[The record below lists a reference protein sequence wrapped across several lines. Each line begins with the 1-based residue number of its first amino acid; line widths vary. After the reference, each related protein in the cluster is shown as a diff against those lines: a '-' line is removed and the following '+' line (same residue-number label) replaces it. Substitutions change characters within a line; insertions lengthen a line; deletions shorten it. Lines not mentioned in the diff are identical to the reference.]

1 VPERIETVVVGGGQA
16 GLAVSFLLAQHGRE
30 HVVLERGQI
39 GETWRRRCWDGFRLN
54 TPKWTLRLPGRPY
67 DGSEPDAFG
76 TAGDLL
82 LYLEDYAAACAAP
95 LRLGVEAQ
103 RLEASNGKLRVTT
116 DDGAVDADNVVV
128 ASGAFQV
135 PYTPALVLNGAHHLH
150 ANDYRRPGHL
160 PDGGVLVVG
169 SGQSGCQIAE
179 ELVRARRDVY
189 LSVGRCPWGPR
200 AYRGRDLVHW
210 LIDTG
215 LMDQTVDELPSRD
228 AIFACNPTLT
238 GNDDGHDCNPLTLEA
253 EGVVLVGRLEQF
265 TDGRARF
272 ADDVGEN
279 LAKGLEFVANLT
291 SRCDEYVRRQGL
303 DLPEAEPSPDPSRS
317 DRPALREL
325 DLSRDGIG
333 TVLFATGYRPD
344 FGWIRLPVI
353 GVDGRP
359 LQHRGVTEVPGLYFV
374 GLHWLHK
381 RKSALLLGVGEDAEH
396 VVSHLAGRP

>member
-1 VPERIETVVVGGGQA
+1 
-16 GLAVSFLLAQHGRE
+16 
-30 HVVLERGQI
+30 
-39 GETWRRRCWDGFRLN
+39 
-54 TPKWTLRLPGRPY
+54 
-67 DGSEPDAFG
+67 
-76 TAGDLL
+76 
-82 LYLEDYAAACAAP
+82 
-95 LRLGVEAQ
+95 
-103 RLEASNGKLRVTT
+103 VTT